1 MGPLICILIDCL
13 VVAFFFV
20 SSLLVRL
27 LFLWFLGSA
36 GIFFLCVCVCVVW
49 LFRRWCFVFVCFGL
63 VGFFVSTAPIR
74 AHQAFHANFLLVFA
88 LSFSFQDAIKADW
101 LLAFPVHSLAFP
113 WNGSLFQWP
122 PLEFSRLSLSLSLSP
137 RCCGYPRRQWVLLG
151 FTALYRVLLGFT
163 GFYWVIVG
171 FTGFY
176 WVSLLYTEYY
186 WVLLGFTGL

>member
-122 PLEFSRLSLSLSLSP
+122 PLEFSRLSLSLSLTEVLWIPSASMGFTGFHCFIP
-137 RCCGYPRRQWVLLG
+137 SITGFYWVLLG
-151 FTALYRVLLGFT
+151 YSGFYWVLLGFT
-163 GFYWVIVG
+163 GFYWILLG

-176 WVSLLYTEYY
+176 
-186 WVLLGFTGL
+186 